1 MDEQRFSMLST
12 IELKDPVV
20 ILIISIFLGSL
31 GIDRFMIGD
40 IGLGVLKL
48 LTFGVFGIFTIIDWF
63 FNFREEPRKKKF

>member
-20 ILIISIFLGSL
+20 ILIISIFLGGL

-48 LTFGVFGIFTIIDWF
+48 LTFGVFGILQ
-63 FNFREEPRKKKF
+63 